1 MKIALPMLCMLMCI
15 ATAFKPALTSHQHT
29 PSARRRLSHLH
40 STPVTQSPRVGARS
54 PEPPVCPPF
63 VFEADTAKLAN
74 KPVYAFD
81 KQALGAGAAFDRAGA
96 KALLGGKGA
105 NLADMA
111 KVILH
116 IFTDAE
122 TEYNQIQPTTHA
134 TRRSACPCLPAS
146 PSPLKSA
153 QRISRPT
160 ALCPQAPGQPS

>member
-1 MKIALPMLCMLMCI
+1 MNMKIALPMLCMLMCI

-40 STPVTQSPRVGARS
+40 STPVTQSPRVGAGS

-122 TEYNQIQPTTHA
+122 TKYNQIQPNTTKYNQPTMPRA
-134 TRRSACPCLPAS
+134 DRPVRAS
-146 PSPLKSA
+146 RLHHHH
-153 QRISRPT
+153 
-160 ALCPQAPGQPS
+160 